1 LLGRALN
8 VDPQTLT
15 LAVHEFVLAGRSAVD
30 IRYLDR
36 ELAGSRRGTAI
47 KGGDSW

>member
-8 VDPQTLT
+8 VDPQTLR
-15 LAVHEFVLAGRSAVD
+15 LAVHEIVLAGRSAVD
-30 IRYLDR
+30 IRNLER
-36 ELAGSRRGTAI
+36 ELAKSRRGTAI